1 MKFNLV
7 EIKQILKHREPFL
20 FIDSIDLI
28 SADTVEAYSSIL
40 QNNLFFEGHFPGDP
54 IVPGVLL
61 VEAMAQTAGFL
72 IAYNLLNKNGGKLC
86 NDDYDFFLSKVNFV
100 KFKSKVTPPAPLRI
114 KVKISPSLVDSF
126 CDASGQIYVDK
137 DLKVV
142 GNLLLYM
149 GIKNKQ

>member
-28 SADTVEAYSSIL
+28 SSDTVEASSSVL

-72 IAYNLLNKNGGKLC
+72 IAY
-86 NDDYDFFLSKVNFV
+86 
-100 KFKSKVTPPAPLRI
+100 KFI
-114 KVKISPSLVDSF
+114 K
-126 CDASGQIYVDK
+126 
-137 DLKVV
+137 
-142 GNLLLYM
+142 
-149 GIKNKQ
+149 